1 MRSCRISH
9 RPIARKRRLARRFAV
24 CELSTFPASF
34 EEDVAAYVAAGA
46 DGISIFEG
54 KLVAGREAEQL
65 ETLRASGLGSSAAV
79 TGVPSVLPLPK
90 FPGPDDLEQRVE
102 AIVAGMRR
110 LAPFEPSAFVCP
122 TGPAG
127 ERSEDAARQALVEG
141 MRTVGEEGQR
151 LGIPVGLEPM
161 SSYEQEDWTLV
172 TTLGDAANIV
182 DEIDAGVG
190 LVFDTWHLWDTPG
203 LEDDIARYGD
213 RFVAVQV
220 NDWRSPTRSWCD
232 RVLPGDG
239 VIELA
244 PVLDAVE
251 RTGWAGWYDLEVFS
265 DDGTFGNDFEDSLWR
280 LAPRELAQRGRA
292 RFMQL
297 TSSSSTE
304 GRAA

>member
-1 MRSCRISH
+1 M
-9 RPIARKRRLARRFAV
+9 RRFGI

-34 EEDVAAYVAAGA
+34 DDDVAAFAAAGA
-46 DGISIFEG
+46 EAISIFEG
-54 KLVAGREAEQL
+54 KLLEGREPEQL
-65 ETLRASGLGSSAAV
+65 ETLRASGLGASAAI

-90 FPGPDDLEQRVE
+90 FPGPDEPEQRVE

-110 LAPFEPSAFVCP
+110 LAPFEPTAFVCP

-127 ERSEDAARQALVEG
+127 ERTETEAREALVDG
-141 MRTVGEEGQR
+141 MRAVADEAAR

-172 TTLGDAANIV
+172 TTLGDAACLV
-182 DEIDAGVG
+182 DEIGGDVG
-190 LVFDTWHLWDTPG
+190 LVFDTWHLWDTPAV
-203 LEDDIARYGD
+203 EDEIALYGD

-232 RVLPGDG
+232 RALPGDG
-239 VIELA
+239 VIDLA
-244 PVLDAVE
+244 PLLDAVE
-251 RTGWAGWYDLEVFS
+251 ATGWSGYWDLEVFS
-265 DDGTFGNDFEDSLWR
+265 DDGTFGSDFEDSLWR
-280 LAPRELAQRGRA
+280 LPPRELAQRGRN

-297 TSSSSTE
+297 ASSSSTE

>member
-1 MRSCRISH
+1 LH
-9 RPIARKRRLARRFAV
+9 RKFGI

-34 EEDVAAYVAAGA
+34 DEDLDAYAAAGA
-46 DGISIFEG
+46 DAISIFEG
-54 KLVAGREAEQL
+54 KLVDGREREQL
-65 ETLRASGLGSSAAV
+65 DSLRTSGLEASAAV

-90 FPGPDDLEQRVE
+90 FPGPSEPEERVE

-110 LAPFEPSAFVCP
+110 LAPFGPSAFVCP

-127 ERSEDAARQALVEG
+127 DRSDDAARRALIEG
-141 MRTVGEEGQR
+141 MRIVGEEGQR

-172 TTLGDAANIV
+172 TTLGDAADLV

-190 LVFDTWHLWDTPG
+190 LVFDTWHLWDTPAVA
-203 LEDDIARYGD
+203 DDIARYGD
-213 RFVAVQV
+213 RFVAVQF

-239 VIELA
+239 VIDLA
-244 PVLDAVE
+244 PLLDAVE
-251 RTGWAGWYDLEVFS
+251 RAGWSGVYDLEVFS
-265 DDGTFGNDFEDSLWR
+265 DDGTFGDDYEDSLWR
-280 LAPRELAQRGRA
+280 LPARELARRGRA
-292 RFMQL
+292 RFIQL
-297 TSSSSTE
+297 ASSSSTE

>member
-1 MRSCRISH
+1 
-9 RPIARKRRLARRFAV
+9 LRRFGI

-34 EEDVAAYVAAGA
+34 EEDVAAYAAAGA
-46 DGISIFEG
+46 DAISIFEG
-54 KLVAGREAEQL
+54 KLAEGREAAQL
-65 ETLRASGLGSSAAV
+65 ETFRASGLEASAAV

-90 FPGPDDLEQRVE
+90 FPGPDDPEQRVE

-110 LAPFEPSAFVCP
+110 LAPFGPSAFVCP

-127 ERSEDAARQALVEG
+127 ERSEEAARRTLVEG
-141 MRTVGEEGQR
+141 MRVVGEEGQR
-151 LGIPVGLEPM
+151 LGIPVGIEPM
-161 SSYEQEDWTLV
+161 SSYEREDWTLV
-172 TTLGDAANIV
+172 TTLGDAADLV

-203 LEDDIARYGD
+203 VEEDIARYGD
-213 RFVAVQV
+213 RLVAVQV

-239 VIELA
+239 VIDLA
-244 PVLDAVE
+244 PLLDAVE
-251 RTGWAGWYDLEVFS
+251 RAGWSGVYDLEVFS
-265 DDGTFGNDFEDSLWR
+265 DDGTFGDDFEDSLWR
-280 LAPRELAQRGRA
+280 LPARELARRGRA

-297 TSSSSTE
+297 ASSSSTE

>member
-1 MRSCRISH
+1 L
-9 RPIARKRRLARRFAV
+9 PKFAI

-34 EEDVAAYVAAGA
+34 EDDVAAYAAAGA

-54 KLVAGREAEQL
+54 KLVEGREAEQL
-65 ETLRASGLGSSAAV
+65 ETLRSSGLESSAAV

-90 FPGPDDLEQRVE
+90 FPGPSEPEHRVD
-102 AIVAGMRR
+102 AIVSGMRR
-110 LAPFEPSAFVCP
+110 LAPFQPSAFVCP

-127 ERSEDAARQALVEG
+127 ELDEADAREALVEG
-141 MRTVGEEGQR
+141 MRAVGAEAQR
-151 LGIPVGLEPM
+151 LGIPVGIEPM
-161 SSYEQEDWTLV
+161 STYERADWTLV
-172 TTLGDAANIV
+172 TTLGDAADLV
-182 DEIDAGVG
+182 DEIGAGVG
-190 LVFDTWHLWDTPG
+190 LVFDTWHLWDSAG

-239 VIELA
+239 VIDLA

-251 RTGWAGWYDLEVFS
+251 RTGWSGCYDLEVFS

-280 LAPRELAQRGRA
+280 LPPRELAQRGRA
-292 RFMQL
+292 RFAQL